1 MTDSL
6 LEPPSPNRVR
16 KGLIF
21 LTVLSALALA
31 WTLGRYG
38 AHRASTTRNTRASI
52 TARTEVA
59 ALQIDGVIRR
69 VTGVADA
76 VAQELSSGAL
86 PAAGVAGRFQQALD
100 ANPELQGLTLA
111 YRPYG
116 SHPQRRLNARL
127 HQKEGG
133 VHRVLQVDGVYDY
146 TLPQH
151 DWYQRAMAGAASW
164 GRPTYGAAT
173 GKRVMIYS
181 VPFREVGG
189 ASSRPLGVVALVLS
203 LDHIRT
209 LIEALDLGPG
219 GFGALVSPDGTYIY
233 HPNPEFIVKPTTLL
247 EVAKAQDD
255 PDRASLADAAAQRRS
270 GILDH
275 RSRTTGQES
284 WLVYAAVPAPG
295 WSLQNT
301 FLKEELPVDGDL
313 VKHLLL
319 QVLLGAMAFILCGGA
334 LLLRV
339 EEGLEGRHW
348 GLSNLTALVFLLGIG
363 CVWQISMRFP
373 AGTEE
378 PSLKVAERATL
389 QSAMAQYL
397 RTCEENHTEKPVFV
411 PTGVFLES
419 TQFTSAT
426 DLQVTGYLW
435 QKYELGPQDHL
446 ARGFTLGDVTQL
458 EVTENYRERAG
469 GFETVRWHFKA
480 NIRQRLEHAR
490 YPLEVEQVALRILHR
505 ELNHNVVLVPDLAA
519 YRVLNP
525 TALPGLARGL
535 KLSGW
540 QITAT
545 CFDFRKLRFDT
556 NFGVERSYA
565 KENLPSLHYTL
576 MIRRN
581 VLDAFLS
588 NLTPLFI
595 VAAIL
600 FILIMLSSRDERLVS
615 FLQAGSGRILNICTA
630 MFFVIAFSHI
640 EVRRRIA
647 SEAIFYMEYFYFLIY
662 FGILWVCVNSVLY
675 ATKRP
680 IGFIQ
685 YRENLIAKLA
695 YWPFLLGV
703 LFLVTLRTFY

>member
-1 MTDSL
+1 MNELSDRT
-6 LEPPSPNRVR
+6 PSPKRVR
-16 KGLIF
+16 RGLVL

-38 AHRASTTRNTRASI
+38 AHRTTTTRNTRASI
-52 TARTEVA
+52 TERTERA
-59 ALQIDGVIRR
+59 ALRIDGVVRS
-69 VTGVADA
+69 VMVEVDA
-76 VAQELSSGAL
+76 VARELSSGAL
-86 PAAGVAGRFQQALD
+86 PKDGVTLRFSKALAAH
-100 ANPELQGLTLA
+100 PEIQGISIA
-111 YRPYG
+111 YRPFG
-116 SHPQRRLNARL
+116 RDPHRRLYRPL
-127 HQKEGG
+127 HQQEKG
-133 VHRVLQVDGVYDY
+133 VQTVAQADEIYDY
-146 TLPQH
+146 TLPQFE
-151 DWYQRAMAGAASW
+151 WYQAAMKGASTW
-164 GRPTYGAAT
+164 GKPTYGAAL
-173 GKRVMIYS
+173 GMRLMIYS
-181 VPFREVGG
+181 VPFLEVGG
-189 ASSRPLGVVALVLS
+189 DASRPLGVVALALS

-255 PDRASLADAAAQRRS
+255 PDRAALADAAAQRRS
-270 GILDH
+270 GLLDH

-284 WLVYAAVPAPG
+284 WLAYAPVPAPG

-301 FLKEELPVDGDL
+301 FLKDEIPVDGTL

-319 QVLLGAMAFILCGGA
+319 QVLLGAMVFILCGGA

-348 GLSNLTALVFLLGIG
+348 GLSNLTAVVFLLGIG

-373 AGTEE
+373 ASMGE
-378 PSLKVAERATL
+378 PALKVAERATL
-389 QSAMAQYL
+389 QTAMVQYL
-397 RTCEENHTEKPVFV
+397 RTCEENHTEPPIFV

-419 TQFTSAT
+419 AQFTSAT

-435 QKYELGPQDHL
+435 QRYELGSQHDL

-458 EVTENYRERAG
+458 EATENYRVSAN

-490 YPLEVEQVALRILHR
+490 YPLEVEQVALRILHK

-525 TALPGLARGL
+525 TALPGLAQGL

-556 NFGVERSYA
+556 NFGVDRSYA

-675 ATKRP
+675 ATRRP
-680 IGFIQ
+680 IWIIQ